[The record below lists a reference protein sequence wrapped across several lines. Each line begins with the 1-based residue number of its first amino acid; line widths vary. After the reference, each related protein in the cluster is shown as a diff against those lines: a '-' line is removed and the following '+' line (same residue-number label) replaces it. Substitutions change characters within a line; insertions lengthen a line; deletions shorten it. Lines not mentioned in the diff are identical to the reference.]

1 MRIRKRLKKME
12 NQKIL
17 AQQPETQ
24 QETHSTT
31 ENQYINEMITTK
43 EEETTTTKVCGCKAG
58 ALSVLS
64 YPSNISCCCEITL
77 TPIDFNLLPHGA
89 KNLKCTRL

>member
-1 MRIRKRLKKME
+1 MNKEIREEKD
-12 NQKIL
+12 
-17 AQQPETQ
+17 
-24 QETHSTT
+24 QESLLRP
-31 ENQYINEMITTK
+31 
-43 EEETTTTKVCGCKAG
+43 KAG